1 MPRNPKQ
8 DENLKKNAFTAQQG
22 RDETVKNGKKVQAQR
37 ELN

>member
-8 DENLKKNAFTAQQG
+8 DENLKNAFTAQQG
-22 RDETVKNGKKVQAQR
+22 RDETVRNGKKAQVQR